1 MALKTIFCL
10 FLIDFRP
17 PCILTNIGPAEG
29 FEYFYVFVLIALET
43 DLGPIFGSILGSQ
56 TDPKSV
62 PRGSRMSL
70 EIIIVFE
77 SLQDPLKIDFS
88 ANMAATCPQL
98 GPQHAP
104 KLGPKWCRNRSRRPM
119 GPHGPPWSPSE
130 PSSDR
135 FWVDFGLIFDRF
147 WVDFGLI
154 FLLIFGCFFVA
165 CWVHM
170 SATICD
176 IFGYSCGISP

>member
-1 MALKTIFCL
+1 MRPCWRHCWQKKGPGKVLLCSL
-10 FLIDFRP
+10 LRGCFL
-17 PCILTNIGPAEG
+17 
-29 FEYFYVFVLIALET
+29 EYWC
-43 DLGPIFGSILGSQ
+43 LGPILDRFWIDFGSLWAPKIA
-56 TDPKSV
+56 PKSI
-62 PRGSRMSL
+62 PRGFRMAL
-70 EIIIVFE
+70 EIIVVFE

-130 PSSDR
+130 SSLDR
-135 FWVDFGLIFDRF
+135 FGVDFDRF
-147 WVDFGLI
+147 WVDF
-154 FLLIFGCFFVA
+154 LLILGCFFVA

-176 IFGYSCGISP
+176 IFGYSCGIST